1 MPQSSSGEIRFRGVL
16 KKPTPEMKRKMIY
29 LKNKLP
35 ITNVQIKK
43 LGISVTD
50 NFKHYYETA
59 ELLLQDYQSY
69 VINFLKRTEKTALQY
84 YIKDINDVWSTV
96 DPNMALYPNQLQDHE
111 SIETVLFLPMRKKLE
126 DNKDKDPHEQTD
138 HVQAKT
144 TKTKLQSLIRLCSF
158 LRDRH
163 LFIGPNRQQRLDLTH
178 FIAELQKNLK
188 DLISER
194 ENSIKEFKSSTF
206 INAKDFQKYGSSEFV
221 KDIIEVLNKV
231 DTEGEKATT
240 NLQDAVNVRD
250 HLMLTLTYINALRAS
265 NLINITLKEVHT
277 AKPHD
282 ELEALVFK
290 NNKYKTSL
298 ICGAKVI
305 LVPTLTNHH
314 IQLHIKYLRPL
325 LILDSHRALKDR
337 YLFVSSKK
345 DSKKTTTMSHS
356 LITTRLSKCFEK
368 AGIFDNKPESYK
380 RVSCSRIRFSIIT
393 EFVALGEDSLDT
405 IAHCY
410 GKHGVEVCKKHYV
423 QFYSNMKGAELSWK
437 SYQKCRT
444 LTKEEEKA
452 SATRLELLTK
462 KVLPTFQA
470 IDRWYKRI
478 KSYHKVHSHVDVTD
492 VGLENLLER
501 FRDERIV
508 KDNG

>member
-111 SIETVLFLPMRKKLE
+111 SIETMLFLPMRKKLE

-144 TKTKLQSLIRLCSF
+144 IKTKLQSLIRLCSF

-163 LFIGPNRQQRLDLTH
+163 LFIGPNQQQRLDLTH

-194 ENSIKEFKSSTF
+194 ENSIKEFKSSTL

-265 NLINITLKEVHT
+265 NLINITLKEVLS

-298 ICGAKVI
+298 I
-305 LVPTLTNHH
+305 
-314 IQLHIKYLRPL
+314 
-325 LILDSHRALKDR
+325 
-337 YLFVSSKK
+337 
-345 DSKKTTTMSHS
+345 
-356 LITTRLSKCFEK
+356 
-368 AGIFDNKPESYK
+368 
-380 RVSCSRIRFSIIT
+380 
-393 EFVALGEDSLDT
+393 
-405 IAHCY
+405 
-410 GKHGVEVCKKHYV
+410 
-423 QFYSNMKGAELSWK
+423 
-437 SYQKCRT
+437 
-444 LTKEEEKA
+444 
-452 SATRLELLTK
+452 
-462 KVLPTFQA
+462 
-470 IDRWYKRI
+470 
-478 KSYHKVHSHVDVTD
+478 
-492 VGLENLLER
+492 
-501 FRDERIV
+501 
-508 KDNG
+508 